1 MLTGR
6 YQSIAFLTAALLY
19 YGLDF
24 LLIKR
29 YDRQRQDQRSGR
41 AWDFTVLMLAAG
53 ALLVLQPIY
62 FPRLGWRIPGSLGL
76 VIQCV
81 GALLFLAALGFHAWS
96 RLHLRHY
103 YAERV
108 EVQPGHQVVDSGPY
122 ALVRHPVIT
131 SFFGM
136 ALGLLLLN
144 PSILTVILLAYT
156 IWDFSRAARQEE
168 DLLAERLPGYAAYAA
183 RTPRFLPR
191 LWRRP

>member
-1 MLTGR
+1 MLTGI

-24 LLIKR
+24 LLMKR

-41 AWDFTVLMLAAG
+41 AWDFTLLMLAAG
-53 ALLVLQPIY
+53 VLLVLQPVY
-62 FPRLGWRIPGSLGL
+62 LPRLGWRIPGTLGW
-76 VIQCV
+76 VIQRV
-81 GALLFLAALGFHAWS
+81 GALTFLAALGLHAWS
-96 RLHLRHY
+96 RLHLQHY

-136 ALGLLLLN
+136 AIGLLLLN
-144 PSILTVILLAYT
+144 PSILTLILLAYT
-156 IWDFSRAARQEE
+156 IWDFSRAAHQEE
-168 DLLAERLPGYAAYAA
+168 DLLAKQLPGYAAYAA
-183 RTPRFLPR
+183 HTPRFLPR
-191 LWRRP
+191 FWRRP

>member
-1 MLTGR
+1 MLTGS
-6 YQSIAFLTAALLY
+6 YQSFSFLLAALLY

-24 LLIKR
+24 FLIKR

-41 AWDFTVLMLAAG
+41 AWDFTVMMLAAG
-53 ALLVLQPIY
+53 ALLVLQPVY
-62 FPRLGWRIPGSLGL
+62 LPQVGWRIPGTLGL
-76 VIQCV
+76 VIQGV
-81 GALLFLAALGFHAWS
+81 GALTFLAALGLHAWS

-108 EVQPGHQVVDSGPY
+108 EVQPGHQVVDTGPY
-122 ALVRHPVIT
+122 ALARHPVIT

-136 ALGLLLLN
+136 AIGLLLLN

-168 DLLAERLPGYAAYAA
+168 DLLAGQLPGYAAYAA